1 MTPEQRALRDRFAAV
16 PESVARAARSAN
28 LRPSAPGEW
37 SSSDIVRHLIAV
49 DQEVWEP
56 RLRQVATED
65 NPAWPWVEPDRWTGA
80 PGASLDELLD
90 EFARRRSSMV
100 VGLDELDERGWA
112 RAGTHATYG
121 RLDVGG
127 LIERAADHDDEH
139 LASLA

>member
-16 PESVARAARSAN
+16 PESLARAARSAN
-28 LRPSAPGEW
+28 SRPSAPGEW

-56 RLRQVATED
+56 RLRQVATEND
-65 NPAWPWVEPDRWTGA
+65 PAWPWVEPDRWNGA

-90 EFARRRSSMV
+90 EFAARRSSMV
-100 VGLDELDERGWA
+100 AGLDGLDERGWA

-121 RLDVGG
+121 RLDVAG
-127 LIERAADHDDEH
+127 LIERAADHDEEH